1 MYAINVERTP
11 TQKPRNFRAHF
22 ERPRNPRPCH
32 RIGGIANHL
41 TLTDAAAVADDPCH
55 DDPEVAA
62 AEHGDRGHGHHRGDR
77 REPVSAPLS
86 CNPPVPPGSRKPA
99 ASRSKTSIESSSLLN
114 PCVRNILLP
123 EMPITLIADANHSY
137 RGLSLPAKERAI
149 LAHNAS
155 HLRKPLR
162 PDLNVPDSAPLHL
175 QAPQKGAYTRHV
187 WSLTGLTGRCTP
199 GRH

>member
-1 MYAINVERTP
+1 MYAINVQRTP

-62 AEHGDRGHGHHRGDR
+62 AEHGDRGHGHHHGDR

-99 ASRSKTSIESSSLLN
+99 ASGSKTSIESSSLLN

-123 EMPITLIADANHSY
+123 EMPITLIAAS
-137 RGLSLPAKERAI
+137 RSPEKKVQSWRTMQATCASLSGLISMCLIRHPSTCKRLKKEPI
-149 LAHNAS
+149 LATFGH
-155 HLRKPLR
+155 
-162 PDLNVPDSAPLHL
+162 
-175 QAPQKGAYTRHV
+175 
-187 WSLTGLTGRCTP
+187 
-199 GRH
+199 